1 MGLIKEL
8 MMMTE
13 NKPYIQNIYSLDYND
28 SPNVSRNT
36 FEEEDEFTIC
46 GKNLAIHNIS
56 DPDQGWFLK
65 SNVGS
70 ATYKITDVSE
80 NHENK
85 FTGIIPE
92 ALFTTGEYSLI
103 KVWKD
108 EDDLSHEYYYDKSLY
123 IKNWQDSHNGIS
135 REDFWFSRGIKAGY
149 DELSKALD
157 AFLVE
162 RGFKKPE
169 VRVIT
174 QAEAQK
180 KKVVVVN
187 HK

>member
-1 MGLIKEL
+1 MGLIKVQ
-8 MMMTE
+8 MMMIE

-28 SPNVSRNT
+28 SPNVSRDT
-36 FEEEDEFTIC
+36 FEEENEFTIC

-65 SNVGS
+65 SNDRS

-108 EDDLSHEYYYDKSLY
+108 EDDLSHEYY
-123 IKNWQDSHNGIS
+123 
-135 REDFWFSRGIKAGY
+135 
-149 DELSKALD
+149 
-157 AFLVE
+157 
-162 RGFKKPE
+162 
-169 VRVIT
+169 
-174 QAEAQK
+174 
-180 KKVVVVN
+180 
-187 HK
+187 